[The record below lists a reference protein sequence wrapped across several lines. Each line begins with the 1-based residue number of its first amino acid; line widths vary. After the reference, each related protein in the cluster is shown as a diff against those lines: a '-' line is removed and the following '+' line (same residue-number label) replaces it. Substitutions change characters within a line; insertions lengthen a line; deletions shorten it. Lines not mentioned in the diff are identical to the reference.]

1 MNIPGVTR
9 RASLRQGRT
18 AGPGQKQGATHKHTH
33 SYKHTYF
40 LINSTTNNVH
50 IIHIY
55 KLPPNN
61 DRGMAIIMCEQAGHC
76 QARCFI
82 HFLDTGCFRFILMW

>member
-1 MNIPGVTR
+1 MVARTGATAETAQKFQIGISMKIPGVTR

-40 LINSTTNNVH
+40 LINSTANNMH
-50 IIHIY
+50 ILHLY

-61 DRGMAIIMCEQAGHC
+61 DRGMVIIMCE
-76 QARCFI
+76 
-82 HFLDTGCFRFILMW
+82 